1 MRYCQIAIISGSII
15 CKKNYAKSDHELTN
29 RDNTTGGQHTKCI
42 LLGSTNQIDN
52 RNMTKENNDF
62 INSYEKLKQFPFVG
76 YVELFKSE
84 RSDICSLIDEALSE

>member
-1 MRYCQIAIISGSII
+1 
-15 CKKNYAKSDHELTN
+15 
-29 RDNTTGGQHTKCI
+29 
-42 LLGSTNQIDN
+42 
-52 RNMTKENNDF
+52 MTKENNDF